1 MGAIDNALVEGS
13 DELLARS
20 SMYASRLCLRCLVV
34 VGRHPSLVVVGR
46 HPRRMN
52 RARETKREAICRDGS
67 GVHARYHEF
76 TEAQEKEKKFL

>member
-20 SMYASRLCLRCLVV
+20 SMYASRLCLRC
-34 VGRHPSLVVVGR
+34 LVVVGR